1 MLSGLRQCW
10 LASSRQITWAISFFS
25 YIENILNTRNK
36 CGPACTFMHQWFF
49 FSKVLYDG
57 FQSRGLQKYQTRSQN
72 LPIFCPH
79 YLRIL
84 VTFRNFAILW
94 SRLSI
99 AIISQRGI
107 IHGLSRTG
115 SAEAHISN
123 MFLVVVI
130 SLIICDVVFAG
141 KKMLICGFLKKYF

>member
-1 MLSGLRQCW
+1 MLSGLRQRW
-10 LASSRQITWAISFFS
+10 LASSRQITWAISFFFS
-25 YIENILNTRNK
+25 YIENILNTSNK

-84 VTFRNFAILW
+84 VTFRNFAIYARIMVKAEHWYHITKRHHIRTVTDGFRGSTHIKHVPRCGNFVNYLW
-94 SRLSI
+94 CSI
-99 AIISQRGI
+99 R
-107 IHGLSRTG
+107 R
-115 SAEAHISN
+115 
-123 MFLVVVI
+123 
-130 SLIICDVVFAG
+130 
-141 KKMLICGFLKKYF
+141 

>member
-84 VTFRNFAILW
+84 VTFRNFAIYARIMVKAEHCYHITKRHHTRTVTDGFRGSTHIKHVPRCGNFVNYLW
-94 SRLSI
+94 CSI
-99 AIISQRGI
+99 R
-107 IHGLSRTG
+107 R
-115 SAEAHISN
+115 
-123 MFLVVVI
+123 
-130 SLIICDVVFAG
+130 
-141 KKMLICGFLKKYF
+141 

>member
-1 MLSGLRQCW
+1 MWPCVHFH
-10 LASSRQITWAISFFS
+10 APMI
-25 YIENILNTRNK
+25 
-36 CGPACTFMHQWFF
+36 F

-84 VTFRNFAILW
+84 VTFQILRYTQELW

-99 AIISQRGI
+99 GIISQRGI

-141 KKMLICGFLKKYF
+141 KKMLICGFLKTIFLKSKIKDILIRKEF